1 MRIRL
6 VIWCCL
12 LFLLNCAVAFAQ
24 QDSVLTDTPLKSRAH
39 TFRPGN
45 SVLDS
50 VANAMQNRDK
60 FIADSIAMRYLRV
73 PDAAMRAEYADSVFA
88 RELYHGYGFL
98 DLHSGRRAG

>member
-1 MRIRL
+1 M

-12 LFLLNCAVAFAQ
+12 LFLLNCTAAFAQ
-24 QDSVLTDTPLKSRAH
+24 QDSIVADTPVKLPTRA
-39 TFRPGN
+39 FRPGN

-50 VANAMQNRDK
+50 VAYAMQNRDK

-88 RELYHGYGFL
+88 HELYHGYGFL
-98 DLHSGRRAG
+98 DLHSRSKTG